1 MNRFTTAD
9 VFRRVSRSSRMS
21 SMAKRTPRTEADDT
35 TTASANSESR
45 TPGARPASE
54 SRQSTGAGRNR
65 AARDTQATATE
76 ESTQQSSDTFAARSQ
91 SDAGSREYAPSEE
104 EIRYRAYLL
113 YIERGGG
120 HGMDFEDWLQAER
133 ELKTRN
139 R

>member
-1 MNRFTTAD
+1 
-9 VFRRVSRSSRMS
+9 
-21 SMAKRTPRTEADDT
+21 MAKRTPRTDADDT
-35 TTASANSESR
+35 TTTSANSESR
-45 TPGARPASE
+45 APGARPASE
-54 SRQSTGAGRNR
+54 SRQSTGAGPSR
-65 AARDTQATATE
+65 AARETQATATE
-76 ESTQQSSDTFAARSQ
+76 ESTPQSDTFAARSQ
-91 SDAGSREYAPSEE
+91 RDAGSGEHAPSEE